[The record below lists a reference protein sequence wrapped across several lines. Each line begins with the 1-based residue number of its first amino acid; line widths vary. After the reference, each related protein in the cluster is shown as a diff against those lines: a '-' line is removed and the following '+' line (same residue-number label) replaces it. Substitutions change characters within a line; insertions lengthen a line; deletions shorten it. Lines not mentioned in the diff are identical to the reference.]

1 MPRRRVE
8 GVDVGVAKAMR
19 SRGVEAGGCGWT
31 SLQNPP
37 RSKQR
42 IAAGGGAM
50 RGARMAAT
58 IATMTSNTIAIRRW
72 AGRRNR
78 KCDAASPQA

>member
-1 MPRRRVE
+1 
-8 GVDVGVAKAMR
+8 
-19 SRGVEAGGCGWT
+19 
-31 SLQNPP
+31 
-37 RSKQR
+37 
-42 IAAGGGAM
+42 M